1 MRTITKNDFHK
12 WAKTTALDLVING
25 WDGCGEMPNL
35 TEEGILEFVKI
46 IPQKFKDKVIQWI
59 PSNEPFDQDE
69 RNADLIYHYCYIWIE
84 QYHYYYK
91 NIKGVK

>member
-1 MRTITKNDFHK
+1 
-12 WAKTTALDLVING
+12 
-25 WDGCGEMPNL
+25 MPNL

-69 RNADLIYHYCYIWIE
+69 RNADLIYHYCYI
-84 QYHYYYK
+84 
-91 NIKGVK
+91 